1 MRNPVAWLVFSMLFP
16 ALAGGQE
23 VDPAQASPKAVVQ
36 ATFDALYSSDFD
48 RIIALTH
55 PKSKQAY
62 AQFLV
67 ELFESNPLDPVVA
80 HHKQQL
86 HPIDT
91 SEKVRQAGP
100 DAVLKQKYQNTFG
113 EIPKQQLRESSP
125 ELEILGVIVESSDRA
140 HVITR
145 SVSLHVIEETCQKID
160 GKWYMVLDDELP
172 RMWRHA
178 QAIHEK
184 HLPDIKKVVSKFASA
199 KVLGY
204 VDDGKDHVQALCRIQ
219 VQVAGVPFEELSCFS
234 VYKGEMAW
242 DHLDDKDQ
250 TELIEALR
258 ERWGI

>member
-1 MRNPVAWLVFSMLFP
+1 MRNQFVWLVLVVLFPGVAW
-16 ALAGGQE
+16 GEE

-36 ATFDALYSSDFD
+36 ATFNALYDSDFD

-55 PKSKQAY
+55 PKSKEAY
-62 AQFLV
+62 SKFLM
-67 ELFESNPLDPVVA
+67 ELFASNPLDPVVA

-91 SEKVRQAGP
+91 KEKVSQAGP
-100 DAVLKQKYQNTFG
+100 DAVLKQKYENTFG
-113 EIPKQQLRESSP
+113 VIPKKQLRESTP
-125 ELEILGVIVESSDRA
+125 ELEILGVINESPERA

-145 SVSLHVIEETCQKID
+145 AVTLHVIEETCQKVD
-160 GKWYMVLDDELP
+160 GKWYMLLDDEVP

-184 HLPDIKKVVSKFASA
+184 HLPDLKKVVSKFESA

-204 VDDGKDHVQALCRIQ
+204 VPDGKDHVQALCRIQ
-219 VQVAGVPFEELSCFS
+219 VQVAGIPFEELSCFS
-234 VYKGEMAW
+234 VYKGELAW

-250 TELIEALR
+250 TELIAALR